1 MFLQK
6 QKTSLRH
13 VCLNYFNHSQKK
25 KKKKIPNQYV
35 VEFSNI
41 KGYICKI
48 IQRSQI
54 NVITLI
60 TYTTPVCCDIL

>member
-25 KKKKIPNQYV
+25 KKRKYPISTLWNLV
-35 VEFSNI
+35 VLKVIFARLSNVH
-41 KGYICKI
+41 KL
-48 IQRSQI
+48 